1 MLVFVQNFVFHILY
15 TCLILFISYNYCWN
29 VLVKATNKVAK
40 NVFDA
45 SQEVKSN
52 LPKAPSI
59 RSLQGD
65 WRFWIGILVIV
76 SFGLSILKVRVCVVF
91 LCVMVCSIWRLGY
104 SNTSFELLWLPLQ
117 GTNIGCNHFS
127 FIFINCETPSSRSAT
142 SVQPNNESFY
152 IWDIQLKK
160 LNRIYSLRGYNV
172 NSGVEEIISFGILT
186 WSGRYS
192 CTFNNKWLLNIK

>member
-1 MLVFVQNFVFHILY
+1 MSDNCYLVQQQY
-15 TCLILFISYNYCWN
+15 

-76 SFGLSILKVRVCVVF
+76 SFGLSIL
-91 LCVMVCSIWRLGY
+91 
-104 SNTSFELLWLPLQ
+104 
-117 GTNIGCNHFS
+117 
-127 FIFINCETPSSRSAT
+127 SAT
-142 SVQPNNESFY
+142 SVQPTNESFY
-152 IWDIQLKK
+152 I
-160 LNRIYSLRGYNV
+160 
-172 NSGVEEIISFGILT
+172 
-186 WSGRYS
+186 
-192 CTFNNKWLLNIK
+192 